1 MNPAIGRN
9 ACAIQPA
16 IIVEVGLQ
24 RREISRLSGERRCSI
39 SAAELVAIEHRRAI
53 PIDYRQIERL
63 AVRRDSQLESIFH
76 RPSNERKISGAVRES
91 SRTLIA
97 HEGRFFSEQ
106 DEIEIVIVIV
116 VDPNGPIEPALR
128 KARLITLESPFYI
141 PVEQRAGL
149 RQNAQIH
156 QAIVVEVAL
165 SHIEDARQLVE
176 TGAAHALDTA

>member
-53 PIDYRQIERL
+53 PIDYRQVERL
-63 AVRRDSQLESIFH
+63 AVRRDSQLESILH
-76 RPSNERKISGAVRES
+76 RPGNERKISGAVGES

-106 DEIEIVIVIV
+106 DEIEVVIVIV
-116 VDPNGPIEPALR
+116 VDPNRPIEATLR
-128 KARLITLESPFYI
+128 EACLVMLEPSFYI
-141 PVEQRAGL
+141 P
-149 RQNAQIH
+149 
-156 QAIVVEVAL
+156 
-165 SHIEDARQLVE
+165 IE
-176 TGAAHALDTA
+176 